1 MKKEIVKKIFNCFY
15 SETEIKNIEIIPKNK
30 FENGKWFTDN
40 PAVFLKIKKNGNV
53 DRVVCHEMSET
64 LTKFTGCEFDV
75 SFDFVSYF
83 N

>member
-30 FENGKWFTDN
+30 FENGKWSIDN
-40 PAVFLKIKKNGNV
+40 SAIFLKIKKNGNV
-53 DRVVCHEMSET
+53 DRVICHEMSET
-64 LTKFTGCEFDV
+64 LTKFTGHEFDV